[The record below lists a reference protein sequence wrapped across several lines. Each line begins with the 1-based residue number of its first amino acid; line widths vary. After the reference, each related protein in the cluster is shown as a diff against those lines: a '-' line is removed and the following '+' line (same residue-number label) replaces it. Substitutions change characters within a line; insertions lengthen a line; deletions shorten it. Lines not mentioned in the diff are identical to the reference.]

1 MLKYI
6 GKRLLLMIPVML
18 GVIIIVFT
26 LMYITPG
33 DPVDS
38 ILAGD
43 MATPEAKEALREE
56 LGLNGTYFERLFKYI
71 KGLLTGDMGIDYIT
85 RVPVFT
91 RIKETFPIT
100 LKVAFFATLAATI
113 LGVTIGILSA
123 IKQYSIFDTIGMVI
137 AMVGNSMPSF
147 WEGLLFMLLF
157 ALRWKLLPSTGIG
170 TWKHLVMPVMVTGTH
185 AMASIARMTRSSM
198 LEVIRSD
205 YITTARSKGHVEWR
219 VILKHALPN
228 ALIPIITV
236 VGLQF
241 RHLLGG
247 SVISEAI
254 FNVPGMGTLII
265 QAITARN
272 YQVVQGAILVT
283 SLALSL
289 INLVVDLLY
298 SLVDPRIKS
307 QYH

>member
-85 RVPVFT
+85 RAPVFT

-100 LKVAFFATLAATI
+100 LKVAIFATLAATI

-283 SLALSL
+283 SLALSM

>member
-43 MATPEAKEALREE
+43 MATPEAKAALREE

-137 AMVGNSMPSF
+137 AMIGNSMPSF

-283 SLALSL
+283 SLALSI

-307 QYH
+307 QYR

>member
-33 DPVDS
+33 APVDS

-283 SLALSL
+283 SLALSI

>member
-205 YITTARSKGHVEWR
+205 YVTTARSKGHVEWR

-283 SLALSL
+283 SLALSI

-298 SLVDPRIKS
+298 SRVDPRIKS

>member
-283 SLALSL
+283 SLALSI

>member
-283 SLALSL
+283 SLALSM

>member
-100 LKVAFFATLAATI
+100 LKVAIFATLAATI

-283 SLALSL
+283 SLALSM